1 MNTSSQ
7 EPVSILDDNNA
18 YRALIGSVTAP
29 VYTPDLVPDAVV
41 RYRTEVG
48 QLLIEADITRGV
60 LPTDLSSFADAHDY
74 VDANMYLLDEEHPE
88 PVLGSFYEWD
98 NMDTA
103 CIIDHFNRV
112 IEALD
117 GWLCSG
123 RQGKASDYLNQS

>member
-1 MNTSSQ
+1 MNTRSQ

-18 YRALIGSVTAP
+18 YRDLIGSVTAP
-29 VYTPDLVPDAVV
+29 VNTPDLVPDAVV

-60 LPTDLSSFADAHDY
+60 LPADLSSFSDAHDY
-74 VDANMYLLDEEHPE
+74 VDANMYLVDEEHPE

-103 CIIDHFNRV
+103 CIINHFNRV

-123 RQGKASDYLNQS
+123 RQGQASDYFNQS